1 VLDDRVYQFNGF
13 WGGGNAGIG
22 APSVSGAGMVSHHEF
37 CELASSKLG
46 EIRGKDMLSLT
57 PASIHQALRNTSA
70 TYQIPADG
78 KTVVIDSGEM
88 PITDD
93 APASSSAGSEPLST
107 TAMRSL
113 WPMRRLWQ
121 IPLNGKLGLVKHDL
135 YKLWKGKQLG
145 MDTLLLVLAF
155 AHRTFEDIVT
165 AHHAQCPEDHYAPCW
180 HAKRILKLAAGHRTW
195 RSDPETCRFPC
206 HLTSCGGNVMIINH
220 VLPEIT
226 PTMGKSGRMVLSE
239 SWKVYV
245 AKQKTITADIVKS
258 TLEQFLQVRRIARLL
273 NISVVTPLD
282 DLDEEDYSAVKM
294 KLQHTKSWFRI
305 PFSDTVMQPLSKSN
319 WFERAWHGFKM
330 ESLAS
335 MLVHGI
341 RDSGPDLPAS
351 RHENKEGIYCCG
363 DTHVY
368 RATGYANAVPS
379 GDNLYWSGM
388 WELKVDRNRCEG
400 CKRRGQWIQPA
411 PSVERTALWIRVANF
426 QDISDG
432 ESIQAVWE
440 PLFEIPSHGA
450 PF

>member
-1 VLDDRVYQFNGF
+1 MLYERVLDDRVYQFNGL

-22 APSVSGAGMVSHHEF
+22 APSVSGARMVSHHEF

-46 EIRGKDMLSLT
+46 EIRGKHMLSLT
-57 PASIHQALRNTSA
+57 PASVHQALRNTSA
-70 TYQIPADG
+70 TFQIPADG
-78 KTVVIDSGEM
+78 KTVVIDSGEV

-165 AHHAQCPEDHYAPCW
+165 AHHTQCPEDHCSPCW
-180 HAKRILKLAAGHRTW
+180 HAKRILKLAADHRTW

-226 PTMGKSGRMVLSE
+226 PTMGESGRMVFRE
-239 SWKVYV
+239 SWKARV
-245 AKQKTITADIVKS
+245 AKEKTITADIVKS
-258 TLEQFLQVRRIARLL
+258 TLMRFLQVRRIAHLL
-273 NISVVTPLD
+273 GISVVTPLD
-282 DLDEEDYSAVKM
+282 DLDEEDYSEVKV
-294 KLQHTKSWFRI
+294 KLRHTKSWFRI
-305 PFSDTVMQPLSKSN
+305 PFPELVMQRLSGSD
-319 WFERAWHGFKM
+319 WHERAWHGFKM

-335 MLVHGI
+335 ILVHGI
-341 RDSGPDLPAS
+341 
-351 RHENKEGIYCCG
+351 
-363 DTHVY
+363 
-368 RATGYANAVPS
+368 
-379 GDNLYWSGM
+379 
-388 WELKVDRNRCEG
+388 
-400 CKRRGQWIQPA
+400 
-411 PSVERTALWIRVANF
+411 
-426 QDISDG
+426 
-432 ESIQAVWE
+432 
-440 PLFEIPSHGA
+440 
-450 PF
+450 